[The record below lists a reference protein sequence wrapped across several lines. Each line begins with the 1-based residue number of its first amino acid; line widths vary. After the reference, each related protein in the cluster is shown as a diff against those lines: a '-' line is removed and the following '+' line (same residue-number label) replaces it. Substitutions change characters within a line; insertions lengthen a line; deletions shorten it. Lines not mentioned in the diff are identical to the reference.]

1 LRIEAS
7 LAKFFA
13 MHPVLW
19 RLRFA
24 GRRPEREQVR
34 EFILA
39 RMPHGGVVGEI
50 GVDLG
55 DFSEK
60 ILAINRP
67 RELHLIDPWTQ
78 ESGEYRQQVA
88 AGGCAVPG
96 TSPRQLEA
104 TARYAFVR
112 ERFASDIAGRAVIL
126 HRAAS
131 ADAAAKFAD
140 GLFDWIYIDGNHS
153 YEFVKQDLELYWPK
167 LKPGGYIVC
176 DDYHHAGFWDDGVTR
191 AVDEFIAGGRAQRM
205 FKRRS
210 QFVMRRP
217 ARG

>member
-1 LRIEAS
+1 
-7 LAKFFA
+7 

-24 GRRPEREQVR
+24 GRRPEREAVR
-34 EFILA
+34 DFILA
-39 RMPHGGVVGEI
+39 RMPRGGVVGEI

-55 DFSEK
+55 DFSER

-67 RELHLIDPWTQ
+67 RELHLIDPWSK
-78 ESGEYRQQVA
+78 EGGEYRQQMPAGAPA
-88 AGGCAVPG
+88 APD

-104 TARYAFVR
+104 TSRYGFVR

-131 ADAAAKFAD
+131 ADAAATFAD
-140 GLFDWIYIDGNHS
+140 GQFDWIYIDGNHS

-167 LKPGGYIVC
+167 LKAGGYIVC
-176 DDYHHAGFWDDGVTR
+176 DDYHHAGFWEDGVTR
-191 AVDEFIAGGRAQRM
+191 AVDEFVAGGRARRI

-210 QFVMRRP
+210 QFVMRKPGR
-217 ARG
+217 A